1 MVKLAEKHTS
11 WWVEMWTLREFS
23 SGLHPHRVSEYSVML
38 EFRPGYLI
46 FCGGGLGTA
55 AEASSA
61 RGRCSALWTPSERA
75 LTTQM
80 VVNKRVILTTGIASR
95 LGGWAPWFSVTM
107 ALMVSMASMELDAQ
121 FGMKVGHAKNYA
133 GGRQMTTGITKKK
146 PTNKRN
152 NTAWTLHLRIHAAPI
167 ADT

>member
-38 EFRPGYLI
+38 VFRPGYLN

-61 RGRCSALWTPSERA
+61 RGRCSALRTPSEKT

-80 VVNKRVILTTGIASR
+80 VVNKRVKHTTGIASR
-95 LGGWAPWFSVTM
+95 QKEKTPWFSVTM
-107 ALMVSMASMELDAQ
+107 ALMVSMASMEL
-121 FGMKVGHAKNYA
+121 
-133 GGRQMTTGITKKK
+133 
-146 PTNKRN
+146 
-152 NTAWTLHLRIHAAPI
+152 
-167 ADT
+167 